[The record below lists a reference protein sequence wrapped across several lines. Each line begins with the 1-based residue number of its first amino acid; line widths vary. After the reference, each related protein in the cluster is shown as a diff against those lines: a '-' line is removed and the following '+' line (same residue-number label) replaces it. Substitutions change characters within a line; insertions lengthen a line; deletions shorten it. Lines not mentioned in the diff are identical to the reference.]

1 MTSLFP
7 RETHPEALF
16 QKILSQPQAKARLY
30 ETFCAELEDYTD
42 TEGLVSRTMPYG
54 LLRAYENQDLSA
66 FLVGLCGNT
75 MFDLLRAAFLIPN
88 RFGGK
93 EGDNPLLLTSEDG
106 AVMPQVREAVSP
118 RTLRKFSELRQD
130 HTCVPRSALYLAEGS
145 QLRHQYDREGQ
156 PKEVRIPA
164 RQGVL
169 ALYALPDTAQLGLSE
184 AQAYSVVFDAF
195 NAIQDSCPTALVFYG
210 QDTGYKRQRPYDEL
224 GVLLPLKEFEHRLL
238 HHLEQIDGIALACR
252 ESMPGA
258 TLCPSKR
265 SKHHAEKCPAP
276 DQGAGHFSCG
286 VSEPPVRHDAGKDQ
300 AQGQRQHDEQSRG
313 HPGGRGRQ
321 VHDTQIIHRPVEIQ
335 PWHHDD
341 DGGDGNGDARVT
353 HPALPGRGQ

>member
-1 MTSLFP
+1 ML
-7 RETHPEALF
+7 
-16 QKILSQPQAKARLY
+16 
-30 ETFCAELEDYTD
+30 
-42 TEGLVSRTMPYG
+42 
-54 LLRAYENQDLSA
+54 
-66 FLVGLCGNT
+66 
-75 MFDLLRAAFLIPN
+75 
-88 RFGGK
+88 
-93 EGDNPLLLTSEDG
+93 
-106 AVMPQVREAVSP
+106 PQVREAVSP

-169 ALYALPDTAQLGLSE
+169 VLYALPDTAQLGLSE

-252 ESMPGA
+252 ESMFR
-258 TLCPSKR
+258 L
-265 SKHHAEKCPAP
+265 
-276 DQGAGHFSCG
+276 AGSD
-286 VSEPPVRHDAGKDQ
+286 S
-300 AQGQRQHDEQSRG
+300 
-313 HPGGRGRQ
+313 
-321 VHDTQIIHRPVEIQ
+321 
-335 PWHHDD
+335 
-341 DGGDGNGDARVT
+341 
-353 HPALPGRGQ
+353 LPL

>member
-93 EGDNPLLLTSEDG
+93 EGDNPRLLTSEDG
-106 AVMPQVREAVSP
+106 AVLPQVREAVSP

-210 QDTGYKRQRPYDEL
+210 QTPVISANGPTTSW
-224 GVLLPLKEFEHRLL
+224 
-238 HHLEQIDGIALACR
+238 ASC
-252 ESMPGA
+252 
-258 TLCPSKR
+258 CP
-265 SKHHAEKCPAP
+265 
-276 DQGAGHFSCG
+276 
-286 VSEPPVRHDAGKDQ
+286 
-300 AQGQRQHDEQSRG
+300 
-313 HPGGRGRQ
+313 
-321 VHDTQIIHRPVEIQ
+321 
-335 PWHHDD
+335 
-341 DGGDGNGDARVT
+341 
-353 HPALPGRGQ
+353 

>member
-75 MFDLLRAAFLIPN
+75 MFDLLRAA
-88 RFGGK
+88 
-93 EGDNPLLLTSEDG
+93 
-106 AVMPQVREAVSP
+106 P

-252 ESMPGA
+252 ESMFR
-258 TLCPSKR
+258 L
-265 SKHHAEKCPAP
+265 
-276 DQGAGHFSCG
+276 AGSD
-286 VSEPPVRHDAGKDQ
+286 S
-300 AQGQRQHDEQSRG
+300 
-313 HPGGRGRQ
+313 
-321 VHDTQIIHRPVEIQ
+321 
-335 PWHHDD
+335 
-341 DGGDGNGDARVT
+341 
-353 HPALPGRGQ
+353 LPL

>member
-7 RETHPEALF
+7 RETHRKPSFKKFSA
-16 QKILSQPQAKARLY
+16 SPRPRPRLY

-54 LLRAYENQDLSA
+54 LLRAYENQDLSLSGGA
-66 FLVGLCGNT
+66 VRQHHVRPAAGGLSH
-75 MFDLLRAAFLIPN
+75 PN

-93 EGDNPLLLTSEDG
+93 EGDNPRLLTSEDG
-106 AVMPQVREAVSP
+106 AVLPQVREAVSP

-252 ESMPGA
+252 ESMFR
-258 TLCPSKR
+258 L
-265 SKHHAEKCPAP
+265 
-276 DQGAGHFSCG
+276 AGSD
-286 VSEPPVRHDAGKDQ
+286 S
-300 AQGQRQHDEQSRG
+300 
-313 HPGGRGRQ
+313 
-321 VHDTQIIHRPVEIQ
+321 
-335 PWHHDD
+335 
-341 DGGDGNGDARVT
+341 
-353 HPALPGRGQ
+353 LPL

>member
-30 ETFCAELEDYTD
+30 ETFCAELEEYTD

-93 EGDNPLLLTSEDG
+93 EGDNPRLLTSEDG
-106 AVMPQVREAVSP
+106 AVLPQVREAVSP
-118 RTLRKFSELRQD
+118 RTLRTFSELRQD
-130 HTCVPRSALYLAEGS
+130 HTCVPRSALYLAAGS

-252 ESMPGA
+252 ESMFR
-258 TLCPSKR
+258 L
-265 SKHHAEKCPAP
+265 
-276 DQGAGHFSCG
+276 AGSD
-286 VSEPPVRHDAGKDQ
+286 S
-300 AQGQRQHDEQSRG
+300 
-313 HPGGRGRQ
+313 
-321 VHDTQIIHRPVEIQ
+321 
-335 PWHHDD
+335 
-341 DGGDGNGDARVT
+341 
-353 HPALPGRGQ
+353 LPL